1 MSYRL
6 VAISINIS
14 GAKEE
19 YTINMKSNDRGILL
33 NEAVH
38 FRTPFFKHSD
48 HFGFYL
54 LFVTLM
60 YKKAWTTNS
69 QALHVYS
76 QGFFGLSVTPSV
88 YDIS

>member
-1 MSYRL
+1 MIDEFYLMRL
-6 VAISINIS
+6 SIF
-14 GAKEE
+14 GH
-19 YTINMKSNDRGILL
+19 L
-33 NEAVH
+33 
-38 FRTPFFKHSD
+38 FFKHSD